1 MAIDDQSQCAEGRP
15 RHAEGSAKDIS
26 IRYSK
31 YTWETACK
39 GVDDSLLSRAATM

>member
-15 RHAEGSAKDIS
+15 RHAEGNAKDTR

-31 YTWETACK
+31 YTWKTACK
-39 GVDDSLLSRAATM
+39 GVDNYLLSRAATM

>member
-1 MAIDDQSQCAEGRP
+1 MAIDDQSQCAEDRP
-15 RHAEGSAKDIS
+15 RHAEGSAKDTS

-31 YTWETACK
+31 YKWKTACK